1 MSHPLSPHHL
11 FCLNLHLHALIPCI
25 YTFFLSFFQ
34 NWKLDSSSCP
44 DRNLKT
50 NRFVNFSSAFSHCG
64 PLWSTEPPVWPHLSL
79 CTLPLQSRRGPEL
92 IPEVS
97 QSEPSL
103 TLWLQYLTLLY
114 FSISIIKL
122 EYIWTQ
128 FVMCFHAFLSKK
140 LFFLKLEKFLW
151 LVLLFLF
158 YVLVSICKIF
168 TNLLLCQLIISPMF
182 SILLISFCLFPYSL
196 CCKRVFFQILYTV
209 VSIFLMQWDSFPVVN
224 CWTSS
229 TLKKKT
235 TTTNIKPIN
244 SCGPSQLSTHQC
256 VCKKNA
262 QSVFICCGLDISRG
276 TVKWDAGWC
285 WIPNAH
291 QLWPLALIKH

>member
-1 MSHPLSPHHL
+1 MFSYAGQVFIISSATALLGSRYGGDGLQSGELVHHWRLTKVTGLNPVWGEGFLVVFVYIYCPEMSHPLSPHHL

-34 NWKLDSSSCP
+34 NWKLDSPSCP

-64 PLWSTEPPVWPHLSL
+64 PLWSPEPHVWPHLSL

-128 FVMCFHAFLSKK
+128 FVICFHAFLSKK

-196 CCKRVFFQILYTV
+196 CCIYTPAV
-209 VSIFLMQWDSFPVVN
+209 VL
-224 CWTSS
+224 
-229 TLKKKT
+229 
-235 TTTNIKPIN
+235 
-244 SCGPSQLSTHQC
+244 
-256 VCKKNA
+256 
-262 QSVFICCGLDISRG
+262 
-276 TVKWDAGWC
+276 
-285 WIPNAH
+285 
-291 QLWPLALIKH
+291 